1 MINTDKPLNI
11 LLVEDNPMDVLMTKE
26 ALQNWTIEYC
36 LHVVENGEDALD
48 FVYGRGNHVGV
59 EQPDMILLDL
69 NLPKL
74 SGKEILSQMQQDPNL
89 SNIPVIV
96 VTTADAASDFQICSD
111 LGAKLF
117 ITKPIDFDE
126 YVQAI
131 SSIQELWIAQP
142 SDDSF

>member
-26 ALQNWTIEYC
+26 ALQNWTIEYR

-48 FVYGRGNHVGV
+48 FVYARGDYAGM

-74 SGKEILSQMQQDPNL
+74 SGKEILSQMQQDPDL
-89 SNIPVIV
+89 SNIPVVV
-96 VTTADAASDFQICSD
+96 VTTADASSDFQMCLN

-117 ITKPIDFDE
+117 ITKPIDFEE

-131 SSIQELWIAQP
+131 STIQDLWLAPTSKDSI
-142 SDDSF
+142 

>member
-48 FVYGRGNHVGV
+48 FVYGRGNYIGV
-59 EQPDMILLDL
+59 EQPDMVLLDL

-74 SGKEILSQMQQDPNL
+74 SGKEILSQMQQDPVL
-89 SNIPVIV
+89 SDIPVVV
-96 VTTADAASDFQICSD
+96 VTTADAASDFQICRD

-131 SSIQELWIAQP
+131 SSIQELWIAPQ
-142 SDDSF
+142 SKDSI